1 MGEEWQRLRLQV
13 RQGGTG
19 EIGWDRTCSGV
30 GLQVRYD
37 ESGTELAEVGTPG
50 QREWRQSCIRVKSA
64 TKPIHTRSTSPEMYH
79 TLEIFSTQK
88 MSSNI
93 PE

>member
-1 MGEEWQRLRLQV
+1 M

-37 ESGTELAEVGTPG
+37 ESGTESAEEKGLQV
-50 QREWRQSCIRVKSA
+50 RENGGRAASG
-64 TKPIHTRSTSPEMYH
+64 
-79 TLEIFSTQK
+79 
-88 MSSNI
+88 
-93 PE
+93 